1 MANVTL
7 AALIDALDA
16 TCKEG
21 LEAAALA
28 CAGRGAY
35 EITIDEYLRA
45 LLPLQPFQDI
55 LAQFERSN
63 DRMQELL
70 DKSRMPEGRNSGRPV
85 FSPLLIQF
93 LQEAY
98 LLCSLELGLSKI
110 SVDILVLALLSNPNR
125 YGVMPFFVELKE
137 IPADELRKLI
147 EGNNA
152 GNKSA
157 SRQSQSGE
165 GGDVIARYCTDFTE
179 EARKGKVDPVFARG
193 PEIRL
198 MIDILTRRRK
208 NNPILVGDP
217 GVGKTAVVEGLA
229 LKVIEGSVPNALRG
243 VRIVGLDMGR
253 LQAGA
258 SVKGEFEK
266 RLKGVIDTVK
276 AAPVPTILFIDE
288 AHTLVGSGN
297 AAGSGDGA
305 NLLKPALARGEL
317 RTIAATTWS
326 EYKKYFEKD
335 AALARR
341 FQLVKLDEPSVEET
355 VTILRGI
362 VPGYEKAHH
371 VYIRDDAVTRTAE
384 LAARYISGRQ
394 LPDKAIDVLD
404 TACARVR
411 VSLGAKPS
419 ILENAEEELAGI
431 RRELDAM
438 ERDSAKGV
446 RSGSARDSERRHAA
460 LKGRFAELFAFCDE
474 IEARWKA
481 EQSLVER
488 ILRLRTGSPATPPAP
503 SAPTTGA
510 ASADA
515 ASDAAP
521 AVTDAPEDA
530 TAGKSA
536 EGEGTAPEAA
546 ATAPTAAS
554 ASTAP
559 VQEKSVEELIEELH
573 ALQGD
578 APLVFFEVSPRLVTG
593 IVSEWTGIPEGKLG
607 GADAGSLSSLGQRL
621 RTRIYGQDFAL
632 DAIEKAVI
640 AAQAGL
646 DSPTRPTGIFL
657 LVGPSGVGKTETALA
672 VSDELFGG
680 ERMLISINMSE
691 FQEKHTVSRLIGSP
705 PGYVGYGEGGRLTE
719 AVRRQPYSAVLFD
732 EVEKAHPDILNLF
745 YQVFDK
751 GILAD
756 GEGREVDFR
765 NTMIFM
771 TSNLGGDII
780 SALCEGDVSPD
791 PEELLEA
798 LRPALTQ
805 FFRPALLGRM
815 TIVPYAAI
823 RPTILRQLVE
833 LKLSQVGERMRQR
846 HSIPLTWEQ
855 AVVDNIT
862 SSCTAVDT
870 GARNIDHIINAS
882 LLPGMANVL
891 LGTLAD
897 SSRRERALHLG
908 IEAEEGKFTY
918 DLKEL

>member
-1 MANVTL
+1 MANVPL
-7 AALIDALDA
+7 AALIDALDSFA
-16 TCKEG
+16 KEG

-28 CAGRGAY
+28 CASRGAY

-55 LAQFERSN
+55 LTQF
-63 DRMQELL
+63 DRNADRLQELL
-70 DKSRMPEGRNSGRPV
+70 DKSRMPEGRNTGRPV
-85 FSPLLIQF
+85 FSPLLIQY

-98 LLCSLELGLSKI
+98 LLGSLELGQEKI
-110 SVDILVLALLSNPNR
+110 SIEIMVLALLLNPNR
-125 YGVMPFFVELKE
+125 YGVMPFYAELRE
-137 IPADELRKLI
+137 IPADELRKLM
-147 EGNNA
+147 EGRH
-152 GNKSA
+152 A
-157 SRQSQSGE
+157 SGHGSPKQSRDGE
-165 GGDVIARYCTDFTE
+165 GGDILAKYTTDFTE
-179 EARKGKVDPVFARG
+179 DARNGKTDPVFARG

-198 MIDILTRRRK
+198 MVDILTRRRK

-229 LKVIEGSVPNALRG
+229 LKVVEGSVPNALKG
-243 VRIVGLDMGR
+243 VRIIGLDMGR

-266 RLKGVIDTVK
+266 RLKGVIDAVK

-297 AAGSGDGA
+297 ASGSGDGA

-362 VPGYEKAHH
+362 VPSYEKAHR
-371 VYIRDDAVTRTAE
+371 VYIRDDSVMRTAE

-411 VSLGAKPS
+411 VSLGAKPPS
-419 ILENAEEELAGI
+419 LENAEEELAGL

-438 ERDSAKGV
+438 ERDIAQGV
-446 RSGSARDSERRHAA
+446 VSLSARESEARHAA
-460 LKGRFAELFAFCDE
+460 LKGRFAELAKTCE
-474 IEARWKA
+474 SIAAQWQK
-481 EQSLVER
+481 EQSLVDR
-488 ILRLRTGSPATPPAP
+488 ILRRRARDNSENTST
-503 SAPTTGA
+503 
-510 ASADA
+510 
-515 ASDAAP
+515 SDAVD
-521 AVTDAPEDA
+521 AVAEAVSSPGGTSSSGASSSGDASGDA
-530 TAGKSA
+530 SGA
-536 EGEGTAPEAA
+536 EKT
-546 ATAPTAAS
+546 
-554 ASTAP
+554 
-559 VQEKSVEELIEELH
+559 VDELIAELH
-573 ALQGD
+573 ELQGNV
-578 APLVFFEVSPRLVTG
+578 PLVFFEVNPDLVTG
-593 IVSEWTGIPEGKLG
+593 IVSEWTGIPKGKLG
-607 GADAGSLSSLGQRL
+607 GADADTLTTLGQRL
-621 RTRIYGQDFAL
+621 RNRIYGQDHAL
-632 DAIEKAVI
+632 DSIEKAVI

-672 VSDELFGG
+672 VADELFGG
-680 ERMLISINMSE
+680 ERMLISINMTE

-771 TSNLGGDII
+771 TSNLGSDIV
-780 SALCEGDVSPD
+780 SALCEGGETPPPD
-791 PEELLEA
+791 ELLEA
-798 LRPALTQ
+798 MRPALSQ
-805 FFRPALLGRM
+805 YFRPALLGRM
-815 TIVPYAAI
+815 TIIPYVAI
-823 RPTILRQLVE
+823 SPDILHDLVE
-833 LKLSQVGERMRQR
+833 LKLGQVGERMLQR
-846 HSIPLTWEQ
+846 HRIPLSWDD
-855 AVVDNIT
+855 AVVESIT
-862 SSCTAVDT
+862 NSCTAVDT

-882 LLPGMANVL
+882 LLPGMANML
-891 LGTLAD
+891 LGTLTGG
-897 SSRRERALHLG
+897 RQQERKLHIGLEPVNG
-908 IEAEEGKFTY
+908 AFSY
-918 DLKEL
+918 DFRDI

>member
-55 LAQFERSN
+55 LTQFERSN

-125 YGVMPFFVELKE
+125 YGVMPFFTELKE

-152 GNKSA
+152 GDKSA

-165 GGDVIARYCTDFTE
+165 GGDVIAKYCTDFTE

-229 LKVIEGSVPNALRG
+229 LKVIEGRVPNALRG

-371 VYIRDDAVTRTAE
+371 VYIRDDAVNRTAE

-419 ILENAEEELAGI
+419 MLENAEEELAGI

-474 IEARWKA
+474 IEARWKV

-488 ILRLRTGSPATPPAP
+488 ILRLRTGNPAAPPAP
-503 SAPTTGA
+503 ATGA
-510 ASADA
+510 ASVDA

-521 AVTDAPEDA
+521 AVTDTPDEA

-536 EGEGTAPEAA
+536 GGEGTAPEAA
-546 ATAPTAAS
+546 ATAPADAAS

-621 RTRIYGQDFAL
+621 RGRIYGQDFAL

-780 SALCEGDVSPD
+780 SALCEGDVPPD

-833 LKLSQVGERMRQR
+833 LKLTQVGERMRQR

-862 SSCTAVDT
+862 NSCTAVDT